1 LENVRINGIEDRWE
15 RSYYACRI
23 QENNASKTRM
33 VYIRVDKNTTD
44 FEALRSFTILR
55 NVDK

>member
-1 LENVRINGIEDRWE
+1 MENMRINGIEDRWE

-23 QENNASKTRM
+23 EENNASKTRI
-33 VYIRVDKNTTD
+33 VYIGVDKNTTD
-44 FEALRSFTILR
+44 FEALRSFTILL

>member
-1 LENVRINGIEDRWE
+1 LENERINGIEDRWE

-23 QENNASKTRM
+23 QENNASKMRM
-33 VYIRVDKNTTD
+33 VYIRADENTTD

-55 NVDK
+55 NANK

>member
-15 RSYYACRI
+15 RSFYACRI

-33 VYIRVDKNTTD
+33 VYIRADENTTD

-55 NVDK
+55 DVDK